1 MFTRVP
7 KNKQGAAKA
16 TDRSGREDKEI
27 AKTKLPH
34 DIGVDDSRRGF
45 QKDHMEYKFRYLQAD
60 GGVLETAEANGS
72 SDHSGAAPSSLRYSR
87 SKYSSPS
94 GI

>member
-1 MFTRVP
+1 MQQKR
-7 KNKQGAAKA
+7 QIG
-16 TDRSGREDKEI
+16 DGREDKEI